1 MKRAMN
7 RDISK
12 SREEYLGKLT
22 EEERA
27 ITLALWAEKSKQA
40 KAENKEARE
49 RVNSLAEIVKSLGE
63 NAYVTLDDGSD
74 ISINE
79 KCAAVAYANMIRN
92 PKTSFKD
99 LNDLQKVVKDDTDDG
114 KNTGIV
120 VNFITNGQD
129 LGE

>member
-1 MKRAMN
+1 MSDIKR
-7 RDISK
+7 K
-12 SREEYLGKLT
+12 REEYLSKLT

-27 ITLALWAEKSKQA
+27 ITLALWAEKSRQTR
-40 KAENKEARE
+40 AENKEARE
-49 RVNSLAEIVKSLGE
+49 RVNSLADIVKSLGE

-74 ISINE
+74 ITINE

-92 PKTSFKD
+92 PRTSFKD
-99 LNDLQKVVKDDTDDG
+99 LNDLQKVIKDDTDDG
-114 KNTGIV
+114 KTSGIV

>member
-1 MKRAMN
+1 MN

-12 SREEYLGKLT
+12 SREEYLNRLS

-27 ITLALWAEKSKQA
+27 ITLALWAEKSRQA
-40 KAENKEARE
+40 RVESKEAKD
-49 RVNSLAEIVKSLGE
+49 RVSSLAEIVKSLGE

-114 KNTGIV
+114 KSAGIV

>member
-1 MKRAMN
+1 MSDIKRA
-7 RDISK
+7 
-12 SREEYLGKLT
+12 REEYLSKLT

-27 ITLALWAEKSKQA
+27 ITLALWAEKSRQA
-40 KAENKEARE
+40 RVENKEARE
-49 RVNSLAEIVKSLGE
+49 RVNSLAEIVKNLGE

-92 PKTSFKD
+92 PRTSFKD
-99 LNDLQKVVKDDTDDG
+99 LNDLQKVIKDDTDDG
-114 KNTGIV
+114 KTSGIV

>member
-1 MKRAMN
+1 MNDIKR
-7 RDISK
+7 K
-12 SREEYLGKLT
+12 REEYLSKLT

-27 ITLALWAEKSKQA
+27 ITLALWAEKA
-40 KAENKEARE
+40 KKTRAENKEVKE
-49 RVNSLAEIVKSLGE
+49 RVNSLAEIVKNLGE

-74 ISINE
+74 ITINE

-92 PKTSFKD
+92 PRTSFKD

-114 KNTGIV
+114 KTSGIV